1 VVDQVLQAYP
11 KEVKFV
17 YKEFPL
23 PMHANAM
30 LAARAALAAGKQ
42 GKFWE
47 MHDKLFANQRSLSP
61 EKIKELAQEIGL
73 DMPKFEQDSASPEI
87 QQQINQ
93 EVQEGAKAMVRGTP
107 SLYVNGKKV
116 ANRSVEG
123 LKQMIDE
130 ALKEKKA

>member
-11 KEVKFV
+11 KEVKFI

-23 PMHANAM
+23 PMHSNA
-30 LAARAALAAGKQ
+30 LPAARAALAAGKQ

-61 EKIKELAQEIGL
+61 ETIKQFAQDIGL
-73 DMPKFEQDSASPEI
+73 DMAKFEQDMASPEI

-93 EVQEGAKAMVRGTP
+93 EIQEGAKAMVRGTP

-123 LKQMIDE
+123 IKQMVDE
-130 ALKEKKA
+130 ALKAKKG